1 MNKKWNMNTEIYLDD
16 DDDDDDYK
24 IRVIKAKSDQ
34 IRPETTT
41 CSKDKND
48 IELKSSRRKGITFS
62 KCKINPVGSGCQIC
76 FIMDGLFNC
85 AICSRFICIR
95 DKFKYN
101 EVTFCKLCRFDPEC
115 APFIYALYNAENK
128 INFMKKIKTS
138 ILHALSFECLHK
150 NKK

>member
-1 MNKKWNMNTEIYLDD
+1 MNTEIYLDD
-16 DDDDDDYK
+16 DDDDDYDYK

-34 IRPETTT
+34 IRPEITT

-48 IELKSSRRKGITFS
+48 IELKTSRRKGITFT

-76 FIMDGLFNC
+76 FSMDGLFSC

-101 EVTFCKLCRFDPEC
+101 EVIFCKSCRFDPEC
-115 APFIYALYNAENK
+115 APYIYTLYIDENQ
-128 INFMKKIKTS
+128 NTLMKKIKTS
-138 ILHALSFECLHK
+138 ILRALSFGWLHK